1 MVLNCMLIFGIFF
14 FINKITHIR
23 LLTFNFYLNSVLL
36 FKGCCIFRGYFLLSF
51 EGIQR
56 SLLWLG
62 KQACLSSLFMICT
75 FVLTNFNFV
84 SFNIVMKILNDI
96 IWIVIRIWAY
106 LLSRKHSR
114 SSYNIKLIII
124 ALIIAF
130 IVISKI
136 RTISW

>member
-1 MVLNCMLIFGIFF
+1 MFIYYMLIFGIFF
-14 FINKITHIR
+14 FFNKITLIR
-23 LLTFNFYLNSVLL
+23 LLTFNFYFTNMLL

-62 KQACLSSLFMICT
+62 KQDCLSSLFMICAY
-75 FVLTNFNFV
+75 VLTNFNFV
-84 SFNIVMKILNDI
+84 SFDIVMKRPNNI
-96 IWIVIRIWAY
+96 IWIVICIWAY

-114 SSYNIKLIII
+114 SSYIIKLIII
-124 ALIIAF
+124 DLIIAF
-130 IVISKI
+130 IIISKI